1 MNSSSSVNRL
11 VKLGML
17 AAISLLLVYLIH
29 FPIFPGAAFL
39 EYDMA
44 DVPIL
49 IATFLFGPGWGLL
62 LTGVVSLL
70 QWLLISPASGWVG
83 FVMHFIATGSYVL
96 VAGFIYQHSR
106 TRKTAIISLVCGAI
120 TMIAMMIPL
129 NLTLTVQFWGIPRQ
143 VVIDMLL
150 PIIIPFNAIKS
161 IGNGLITFAL
171 YKAVGKVLRIERTP
185 TLSKKGTVE

>member
-1 MNSSSSVNRL
+1 
-11 VKLGML
+11 ML

-29 FPIFPGAAFL
+29 FPIFPGATFL

-49 IATFLFGPGWGLL
+49 IATFLFGPGWGLM

-83 FVMHFIATGSYVL
+83 FVMHFIASGSYVL
-96 VAGFIYQHSR
+96 IAGFIYQYNR
-106 TRKTAIISLVCGAI
+106 TRKTAIISLICGSLA
-120 TMIAMMIPL
+120 MIAMMIPL
-129 NLTLTVQFWGIPRQ
+129 NLIFTVYFLGAPKQ

-150 PIIIPFNAIKS
+150 PIIVPFNAIKAF
-161 IGNGLITFAL
+161 GNGLITFAL
-171 YKAVGKVLRIERTP
+171 YKAVGKVLRIERAP
-185 TLSKKGTVE
+185 KKLGNNSVTE

>member
-1 MNSSSSVNRL
+1 
-11 VKLGML
+11 ML

-70 QWLLISPASGWVG
+70 QWFLISPASGWVG
-83 FVMHFIATGSYVL
+83 FVSTLSQRVVRAYRRL
-96 VAGFIYQHSR
+96 IYQHNR
-106 TRKTAIISLVCGAI
+106 TRKTAILSLILGSMA
-120 TMIAMMIPL
+120 MIAMMIPL
-129 NLTLTVQFWGIPRQ
+129 NLVFTVYFLGAPRQ

-150 PIIIPFNAIKS
+150 PIIIPFNTIKAF
-161 IGNGLITFAL
+161 GNGIITFAL
-171 YKAVGKVLRIERTP
+171 YKAVGKVLRIERAPKQLDKNSVT
-185 TLSKKGTVE
+185 E